1 MFESPVLCLKMNK
14 NLQGVVF
21 LMVKSKPKTLEEIL
35 SKLDSKQKEIAEKV
49 RAIIKNVLPDVV
61 EMVRRGKITYV
72 LNGKDFASISLYK
85 GQVDLDLVAGTKV
98 GSDLLKGRG
107 TGKDVRHI
115 KITTMKN
122 VQEPEFTRLLRDAAA
137 IG

>member
-1 MFESPVLCLKMNK
+1 MKMNK
-14 NLQGVVF
+14 NLQGVF
-21 LMVKSKPKTLEEIL
+21 LLMVKSKPKTLEEIL
-35 SKLDSKQKEIAEKV
+35 SKLSSKQKEIAEKV
-49 RAIIKNVLPDVV
+49 RAIINSVLPDVV

-85 GQVDLDLVAGTKV
+85 AHVDLDLVAGTKV

-122 VQEPEFTRLLRDAAA
+122 IEEPEFTRLLRDAAA

>member
-1 MFESPVLCLKMNK
+1 M
-14 NLQGVVF
+14 
-21 LMVKSKPKTLEEIL
+21 KSKPKTTEEIL
-35 SKLDSKQKEIAEKV
+35 TKLNPKQKDIAEKI
-49 RAIIKNVLPDVV
+49 RAIIKNVVPNVV

-85 GQVDLDLVAGTKV
+85 GHVDLDLVAGTKV

-122 VQEPEFTRLLRDAAA
+122 IEEPEFTRLLRDAAA

>member
-1 MFESPVLCLKMNK
+1 MNK
-14 NLQGVVF
+14 NLWVVSVV
-21 LMVKSKPKTLEEIL
+21 MVKSKSKTFEEIL
-35 SKLDSKQKEIAEKV
+35 GKLSSKQKEIAEKV

-61 EMVRRGKITYV
+61 EIVRRGKITYV
-72 LNGKDFASISLYK
+72 LNDKDFASISLYK
-85 GQVDLDLVAGTKV
+85 DHVDLDLVAGTKV

-122 VQEPEFTRLLRDAAA
+122 VEEPEFTRLLRDAAA

>member
-1 MFESPVLCLKMNK
+1 LFCMKMNK
-14 NLQGVVF
+14 NLQDVS
-21 LMVKSKPKTLEEIL
+21 LIMVKSKPKTTEEIL
-35 SKLDSKQKEIAEKV
+35 TKLNPKQKEIAEKI

-72 LNGKDFASISLYK
+72 LNGKDFASISLAK
-85 GQVDLDLVAGTKV
+85 DHVDLDLVAGTKV

-122 VQEPEFTRLLRDAAA
+122 IEEPEFTRLLKDAAA

>member
-1 MFESPVLCLKMNK
+1 
-14 NLQGVVF
+14 
-21 LMVKSKPKTLEEIL
+21 MVKSKPKTLEEIL
-35 SKLDSKQKEIAEKV
+35 GKLDSKQKEIAEKV
-49 RAIIKNVLPDVV
+49 RAIIKTVVPDAV

-72 LNGKDFASISLYK
+72 LNGKDFANISLYK
-85 GQVDLDLVAGTKV
+85 AHVDLDLVAGTKV

-122 VQEPEFTRLLRDAAA
+122 IEEPEFTRLLRDAAA